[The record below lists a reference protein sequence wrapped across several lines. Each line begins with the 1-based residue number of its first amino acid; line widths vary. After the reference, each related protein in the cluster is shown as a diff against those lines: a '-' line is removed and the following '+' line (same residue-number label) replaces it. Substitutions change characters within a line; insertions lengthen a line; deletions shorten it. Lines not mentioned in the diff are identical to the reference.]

1 MQSATLPW
9 LDGAEWSP
17 QYRQT
22 LLLGGGADFVTMPLD
37 DVRACPH
44 SGASEIIASVA
55 REHVGE
61 LYRLIHPNRLACRRA
76 ARFGRRYPSTRRPP
90 SSPMRKSTIATTN
103 STWTNEPMV

>member
-9 LDGAEWSP
+9 LVAAEWSP

-22 LLLGGGADFVTMPLD
+22 LLLGGGADVVTMPLD

-55 REHVGE
+55 R
-61 LYRLIHPNRLACRRA
+61 
-76 ARFGRRYPSTRRPP
+76 
-90 SSPMRKSTIATTN
+90 
-103 STWTNEPMV
+103 